1 MISGVLPLQAEG
13 PQKSLTQYN
22 SFTINQKTMRTTIII
37 FIFIFITSINQLM
50 AQNSHTPIELT
61 AEEGQT
67 LVTTRGDL
75 KDGDFM
81 EYLYWAW
88 DAAVACFTEPEA
100 EKFTGKHVLYK
111 IDLPSYTSFKITVI
125 PDDKQANFSLYAYEA
140 GRITEANTVPNLKRC
155 VRCEADFYSERPRKG
170 RPQDHTRWVEDIL
183 AIRNPYQVLI
193 GVVGANGLA
202 EGGFEL
208 QIEIAP
214 YRRPK

>member
-1 MISGVLPLQAEG
+1 MQFYFIQP
-13 PQKSLTQYN
+13 T
-22 SFTINQKTMRTTIII
+22 TDNQKTMRTTIILLI
-37 FIFIFITSINQLM
+37 ILITTNYQTMS
-50 AQNSHTPIELT
+50 QNNGTPKVLT
-61 AEEGQT
+61 AEEGQS

-75 KDGDFM
+75 ADGFFM
-81 EYLYWAW
+81 EKLEWAW
-88 DAAVACFTEPEA
+88 KAGVACFTEPQA
-100 EKFTGKHVLYK
+100 DKFTGKHVLYK

-125 PDDKQANFSLYAYEA
+125 PDDKKANFSLYAYET
-140 GRITEANTVPNLKRC
+140 GTITEANTVPNLERC
-155 VRCEADFYSERPRKG
+155 VRCEADFYSERPRRN

-214 YRRPK
+214 YRRPR

>member
-1 MISGVLPLQAEG
+1 
-13 PQKSLTQYN
+13 
-22 SFTINQKTMRTTIII
+22 MRNIII
-37 FIFIFITSINQLM
+37 LIIIITSNYHLM
-50 AQNSHTPIELT
+50 AQNSHSPIELT
-61 AEEGQT
+61 AAEGQS

-75 KDGDFM
+75 ADGIFM
-81 EYLYWAW
+81 ERLEWAW
-88 DAAVACFTEPEA
+88 NAGVACFPETQA

-111 IDLPSYTSFKITVI
+111 IDLPSYTSMKITVI
-125 PDDKQANFSLYAYEA
+125 PDDKKANFSLYAYEA
-140 GRITEANTVPNLKRC
+140 GRITESNTVPNLDRC
-155 VRCEADFYSERPRKG
+155 VRCEADHLSEKPRRG